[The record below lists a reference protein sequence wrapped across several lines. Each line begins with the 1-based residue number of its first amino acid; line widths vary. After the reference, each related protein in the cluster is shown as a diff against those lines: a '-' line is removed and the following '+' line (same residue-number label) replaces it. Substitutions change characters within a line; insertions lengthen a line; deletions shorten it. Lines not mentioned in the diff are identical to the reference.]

1 MEVVIFTGNQV
12 TLKLDDKEHQ
22 QTLSGAVK
30 FSDVAI
36 TKMVLGSSES
46 PINVDNSKVHGKNLE
61 VNSENHKNNKI
72 HVIEKFGNISM
83 LK

>member
-22 QTLSGAVK
+22 QTLSGAYK

>member
-1 MEVVIFTGNQV
+1 MQHHILFCRLIFLMEVVIFTGNKV
-12 TLKLDDKEHQ
+12 TLRLDDKEHQ
-22 QTLSGAVK
+22 QTLSGAYK

-61 VNSENHKNNKI
+61 VNSENHKK
-72 HVIEKFGNISM
+72 
-83 LK
+83 

>member
-1 MEVVIFTGNQV
+1 MKVVIFIGNQV
-12 TLKLDDKEHQ
+12 TLRLDDKEHQ

-46 PINVDNSKVHGKNLE
+46 AISVDNSKVHGENLKNSYE
-61 VNSENHKNNKI
+61 KI
-72 HVIEKFGNISM
+72 K
-83 LK
+83 